1 MVLSSGEGVTFQ
13 AIPLEHPF
21 IFWFARK
28 VVRYLLLSLTA
39 VVMNFFIPRM
49 MPGDLLIF
57 IFGEDVYGIALNN
70 PDLIESLKV
79 KYGLNLPITDQL
91 FIYLKNLISGDF
103 GYSFS
108 FGRPV
113 ADIIRERLPLTLI
126 MTIPSTVLSLT
137 IGTILGT
144 YLGWKPGSPTK
155 RIASALCMII
165 RSIPIYWFGMLFLLV
180 FSLWAK
186 LTPIGGAPPAGAPLS
201 EFIAH
206 LALPLLVLTM
216 YHVSYVTMIVRGLT
230 VEISEEPFIITGLS
244 KGLSWFKFWSRYLLR
259 PSLPPLISLAA
270 MEMGFAFSGAL
281 LVEIVFSWPGMGYT
295 MWQAVIER
303 DYPLLQATFMTVA
316 LIVIFANALA
326 DILSYALDPR
336 VRSR

>member
-1 MVLSSGEGVTFQ
+1 
-13 AIPLEHPF
+13 
-21 IFWFARK
+21 
-28 VVRYLLLSLTA
+28 
-39 VVMNFFIPRM
+39 M
-49 MPGDLLIF
+49 MPGDPLIF
-57 IFGEDVYGIALNN
+57 IFGEEVYGIALGN

-91 FIYLKNLISGDF
+91 CIYLKNLISGDL

-108 FGRPV
+108 YGRPI
-113 ADIIRERLPLTLI
+113 ADIIGERLPLTLI
-126 MTIPSTVLSLT
+126 MTIPSTVLSLA
-137 IGTILGT
+137 IGTVLGT
-144 YLGWKPGSPTK
+144 YLGWKPGSPMK
-155 RIASALCMII
+155 RITSALCMII
-165 RSIPIYWFGMLFLLV
+165 RSVPTYWLGMLFLLT

-216 YHVSYVTMIVRGLT
+216 YHVSYVTIIVRGLT
-230 VEISEEPFIITGLS
+230 VEIAEEPFITTGLS
-244 KGLSWFKFWSRYLLR
+244 KGLSRSKFWSRYLLR

-270 MEMGFAFSGAL
+270 MEMGFTFSGAL

-303 DYPLLQATFMTVA
+303 DYPLLQATFMIVA